1 MQRVLWGSYVG
12 GDLDDGRRA
21 SGAIGATWPAIAQTG
36 RVPRIAIIA
45 AAAKVE
51 AIAINGLRPF
61 HCLFNRSDWANAL
74 LLYERQIARPQL
86 VALAGAMIA
95 LELGVDGVG
104 VR

>member
-1 MQRVLWGSYVG
+1 
-12 GDLDDGRRA
+12 
-21 SGAIGATWPAIAQTG
+21 
-36 RVPRIAIIA
+36 VPRIAIIA

-51 AIAINGLRPF
+51 AIAINGLRSF
-61 HCLFNRSDWANAL
+61 HCLFNRSDWTNAL

-95 LELGVDGVG
+95 FELGVDGVG